1 MQTIVIVVHIMITI
15 ALVVVVLLQRSE
27 GGALGM
33 GGSGAGVGGFMSA
46 RGAANVL
53 TRATAFLA
61 AAFFATSITL
71 AVIGRSGSEPSSILD
86 GTADSLELPV
96 PAQDSEPQG
105 LNLPSDDPI
114 PQPEN

>member
-15 ALVVVVLLQRSE
+15 ALVVLVLLQRSE

-33 GGSGAGVGGFMSA
+33 GGSGSGVGGFMSA

-86 GTADSLELPV
+86 GSADSLELPV
-96 PAQDSEPQG
+96 SAQENEPQVPD
-105 LNLPSDDPI
+105 LPSDDPI
-114 PQPEN
+114 TLPEN